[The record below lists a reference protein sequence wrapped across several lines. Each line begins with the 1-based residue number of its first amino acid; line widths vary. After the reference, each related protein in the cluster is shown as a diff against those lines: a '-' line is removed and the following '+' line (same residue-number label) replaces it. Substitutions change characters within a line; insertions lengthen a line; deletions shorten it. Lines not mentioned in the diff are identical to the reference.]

1 MGFFSKIG
9 KKFTHHV
16 KRHGLGWL
24 TGGLADKTVHRY
36 HKSFFKG
43 NWFKPKNLKRNASK
57 YLGNM
62 PRSYQPYTYVPPT
75 SANTYQYQ
83 ARPISSLMRI

>member
-1 MGFFSKIG
+1 MGFFSNIG
-9 KKFTHHV
+9 HKLTHHV

-36 HKSFFKG
+36 HKSWLNG
-43 NWFKPKNLKRNASK
+43 SNFKPKNWKRNVGK
-57 YLGNM
+57 YLGNT
-62 PRSYQPYTYVPPT
+62 PRSYQPYTYVAPT

-83 ARPISSLMRI
+83 ARPIASLMRS